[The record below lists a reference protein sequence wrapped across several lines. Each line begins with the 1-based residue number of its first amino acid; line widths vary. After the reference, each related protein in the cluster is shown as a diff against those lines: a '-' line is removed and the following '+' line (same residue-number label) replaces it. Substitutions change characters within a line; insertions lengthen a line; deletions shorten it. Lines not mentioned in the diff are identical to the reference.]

1 MRNSFVE
8 IYQFFIRATAF
19 IGKEIVEV
27 FRQTPLI
34 LTLVLGP
41 FLIMLLFG
49 VGYRGDART
58 VRTMLVMQNGDPLRQ
73 QVENQM
79 TSLGDSLIYKG
90 TISDQRT
97 ALQEL
102 QQDKVDM
109 VVVFPPDALTMLRG
123 NKQVVVQ
130 FYHNEI
136 DPFQVNYMEYLSSAY
151 IDEVNRRIVLTY
163 AQQGQESASTLEQRL
178 TNAHQQVEAMR
189 QALQA
194 GNATAAQDSQ
204 QQLNGEIDA
213 ISFLIGGSMHL
224 MNGLGGQIMD
234 GDSTQVSPDNPAI
247 EDSLSQLQKDNQQV
261 GAIQTGLPSQQSELL
276 KLDQLDS
283 DIGDLEGQLKNFQSV
298 DPGVLVAPFKGQAVG
313 LLGASL
319 KPVDFFAPA
328 VLILLLQH
336 LTVTLSALAIVRE
349 QRSGSMELFH
359 VSPLSSLE
367 MLIGKYLSYLIF
379 GAMLA
384 VVITVTMVLA
394 LKVPMRGTW
403 VNYGLVV
410 LTLLFTALGIGFLLS
425 LFAKTEMQ
433 AVQYAMFILLG
444 SVFFSGFFLDLR
456 YLWAPVRVFSWM
468 LPATYAIR
476 LMQSLMLR
484 GGLIDIRLY
493 SALLGIGVV
502 LFILAWFSL
511 RRRLQ
516 SEWS

>member
-1 MRNSFVE
+1 MRNVFIETYRFFV
-8 IYQFFIRATAF
+8 RSTAF
-19 IGKEIVEV
+19 IGKEIMEV

-49 VGYRGDART
+49 VGYQGESRPMRT
-58 VRTMLVMQNGDPLRQ
+58 LLVMQKGDPLQ
-73 QVENQM
+73 QSVENQL

-90 TISDQRT
+90 TISDQKT

-102 QQDKVDM
+102 QQGKVDM
-109 VVVFPPDALTMLRG
+109 VVVFPPGALDMVRS
-123 NKQVVVQ
+123 NQQVVVQ

-136 DPFQVNYMEYLSSAY
+136 DPFQVNYMEYISNAY
-151 IDEVNRRIVLTY
+151 IGEVNRRIVFTY
-163 AQQGQESASTLEQRL
+163 AEQGQESASTLEQKL

-189 QALQA
+189 EALKA
-194 GNATAAQDSQ
+194 GSATPAQDTQ
-204 QQLNGEIDA
+204 QLLNGEIDA
-213 ISFLIGGSMHL
+213 ISFLIGGSMYL
-224 MNGLGGQIMD
+224 TNGLSGQVMD
-234 GDSTQVSPDNPAI
+234 GNATHVTADNQAI
-247 EDSLSQLQKDNQQV
+247 EESLSQLQMDNQQL
-261 GAIQTGLPSQQSELL
+261 GAIQAGQSSYQSELL

-283 DIGDLEGQLKNFQSV
+283 DIANLEAQLKNFQSV

-313 LLGASL
+313 LQGASL

-336 LTVTLSALAIVRE
+336 MAVTLSALAIVRE

-359 VSPLSSLE
+359 ISPLSSLE
-367 MLIGKYLSYLIF
+367 MLLGKYLSYLIF

-394 LKVPMRGTW
+394 LKVPMHGTW
-403 VNYGLVV
+403 LNYGIVV
-410 LTLLFTALGIGFLLS
+410 LTLLFTSLGIGFLLS
-425 LFAKTEMQ
+425 LIAKSEMQ

-456 YLWAPVRVFSWM
+456 YLWAPVRAFSWM
-468 LPATYAIR
+468 LPATYAID

-484 GGLIDIRLY
+484 GGLVDIRLY
-493 SALLGIGVV
+493 SALLGIGVG
-502 LFILAWFSL
+502 LFVLAWFLL

-516 SEWS
+516 VEWS